1 MAGALYRHTA
11 KEYFGKN
18 NLEEN
23 KKKSKIFKV
32 SATFDKISKC
42 NRKSGF

>member
-23 KKKSKIFKV
+23 KKKIVKI
-32 SATFDKISKC
+32 
-42 NRKSGF
+42 